1 MKHKH
6 LYLETNLAHSMRFPK
21 NKIAS
26 ETQGEKRLN
35 IKIFRALD
43 ILKNHNISTD
53 CRNHT
58 LHAYSPKR

>member
-6 LYLETNLAHSMRFPK
+6 LYLESNLAHSMRLPK

-26 ETQGEKRLN
+26 EAQEKKRLN

-53 CRNHT
+53 YRNHT
-58 LHAYSPKR
+58 FHVYSPKR